1 MSEVLEELLT
11 LLDPERIEENLFRG
25 QSQDLGF
32 KALFGGQVLGQA
44 LAAATRTVGEE
55 RIPHSLHG
63 YFLRP
68 GDASLPVVYSVNR
81 VRDGGSFSTRNVSA
95 VQKGQTIFTAMAS
108 FQTSEGGFTHQ
119 EPAMPDIPPPE
130 SLTDEQVLWERH
142 AHRIPAPV
150 RERLI
155 GEKPIEMRPVVLV
168 DPFEPE
174 VLPPIRHVWFRARG
188 PLPNAPHVHR
198 ELLAYAS
205 DYSLLGTALLPHGR
219 TFASP
224 GLQMASI
231 DHALWLHGEIR
242 LDDWLLYD
250 MDSPWAGNGRG
261 LCRGR
266 IFSRDGRL
274 LASSAQ
280 EGLIRQRPISPHS

>member
-1 MSEVLEELLT
+1 MSEVLEELLA

-44 LAAATRTVGEE
+44 LAAATRTVPAE
-55 RIPHSLHG
+55 RNPHSLHG

-68 GDASLPVVYSVNR
+68 GDASLPVVYAVDR

-108 FQTSEGGFTHQ
+108 FQTAEGGFSHQ
-119 EPAMPDIPPPE
+119 EPAMPEVPPPE
-130 SLTDEQVLWERH
+130 ALTDELVLWKRY
-142 AHRIPAPV
+142 AHRIPEPI

-168 DPFEPE
+168 DPFDPE
-174 VLPPIRHVWFRARG
+174 VLPPIRRVWFRARG
-188 PLPNAPHVHR
+188 KLPATPHVHR

-266 IFSRDGRL
+266 VFSRDGEL
-274 LASSAQ
+274 VASTAQ
-280 EGLIRQRPISPHS
+280 EGLIRQRPISPRG

>member
-1 MSEVLEELLT
+1 MSEVLEELLA
-11 LLDPERIEENLFRG
+11 LLNPERIEENLFRG

-44 LAAATRTVGEE
+44 LAAATRTVAED

-68 GDASLPVVYSVNR
+68 GDASLPVVYTVDR

-95 VQKGQTIFTAMAS
+95 VQKGQTIFTAMTS
-108 FQTSEGGFTHQ
+108 FQTAEGGFSHQ
-119 EPAMPDIPPPE
+119 EPEMPEVPPPE

-142 AHRIPAPV
+142 AHRIPPPV

-168 DPFEPE
+168 DPFEP
-174 VLPPIRHVWFRARG
+174 LIGPPIRQVWFRARG
-188 PLPNAPHVHR
+188 PLPAMPHVHR

-280 EGLIRQRPISPHS
+280 EGLIRQRPISPHG